1 MGGKGEEYLVLEMH
15 YDNPRMIAGIVDNSG
30 MEFFYTN
37 EAPENRAGLLVLGQQ
52 SLNTLII
59 PPGADNFVVNALTPQ
74 QCTEKVFSL
83 PPLYVKQSSYCNCIF
98 NSSYQKKEYLS
109 SAAFF
114 IRMWLVGTGL
124 LYFRNKF

>member
-1 MGGKGEEYLVLEMH
+1 MGGKGEEFLVLEMH
-15 YDNPRMIAGIVDNSG
+15 YDNPRMIAGMVDNSG

-74 QCTEKVFSL
+74 QCTEKVRIL
-83 PPLYVKQSSYCNCIF
+83 LATIIEQSS
-98 NSSYQKKEYLS
+98 Q
-109 SAAFF
+109 
-114 IRMWLVGTGL
+114 
-124 LYFRNKF
+124 